1 MHVISGLR
9 KRVEDVVMT
18 VVGVTGEADCAKKPT
33 AKEILEDE
41 LGAGLEQPK
50 RNLAEVPS
58 GSDGGTDSNNHGSE
72 MGKEQERDYWEN
84 CSTATAKKEL
94 LLSLN

>member
-1 MHVISGLR
+1 MHVILGLR
-9 KRVEDVVMT
+9 KRAEVVVMT
-18 VVGVTGEADCAKKPT
+18 VVGVSGEANRAKKPT

-41 LGAGLEQPK
+41 LRARLEQTR

-58 GSDGGTDSNNHGSE
+58 GSDGGTDPDNHGSE
-72 MGKEQERDYWEN
+72 MGEEQERDYCEN

-94 LLSLN
+94 LLMLN